1 MPHPRATS
9 PLTLACV
16 THSLTNA
23 RQDWYA
29 WNRLRPQKLIVEL
42 FFQ

>member
-9 PLTLACV
+9 PLTLRGGV
-16 THSLTNA
+16 TYSL
-23 RQDWYA
+23 QDWYA
-29 WNRLRPQKLIVEL
+29 WNKLRPQKIIVEL